1 LSLEEK
7 STKYNCRHNFSK
19 RNEERRI
26 NERAIVDLGQKER
39 KHRIESEVVSEH
51 GLNMAA
57 QTDSDTIEFLVHDRN
72 RPSLDSL
79 ELTTTSVGDGET
91 VKWMDKDGIDGINDR
106 NGA

>member
-1 LSLEEK
+1 
-7 STKYNCRHNFSK
+7 
-19 RNEERRI
+19 
-26 NERAIVDLGQKER
+26 
-39 KHRIESEVVSEH
+39 
-51 GLNMAA
+51 MAA

-79 ELTTTSVGDGET
+79 EFTTTSVGDGET